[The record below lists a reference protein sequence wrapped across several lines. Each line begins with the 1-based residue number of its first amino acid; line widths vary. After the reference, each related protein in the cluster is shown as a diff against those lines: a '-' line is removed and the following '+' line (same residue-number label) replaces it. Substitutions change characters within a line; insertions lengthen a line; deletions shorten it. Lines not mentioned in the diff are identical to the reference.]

1 MRKTKKKKGEEKEN
15 IISEEMGA
23 MKMETK
29 KGTREL
35 IGQMTGDSQ
44 QSIFLIIM
52 KTIQPG

>member
-1 MRKTKKKKGEEKEN
+1 
-15 IISEEMGA
+15 MGA

-52 KTIQPG
+52 KTMASMASLTQHISRVSCV